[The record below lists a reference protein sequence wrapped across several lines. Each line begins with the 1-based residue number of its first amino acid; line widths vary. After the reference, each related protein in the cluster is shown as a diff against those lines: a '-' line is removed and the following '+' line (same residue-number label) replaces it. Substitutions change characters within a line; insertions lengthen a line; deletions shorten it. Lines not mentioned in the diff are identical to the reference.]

1 MHPLI
6 PQQLAADHV
15 NDMIA
20 AAAGSRR
27 ARQARRARRSRTSR
41 LRTQPGLPRGQ
52 AELQPAAS
60 PAPAR
65 LGEPPGPHRHP
76 PLPLEPPARIAA
88 ADRSAGS
95 CRLRRVIRNPAP
107 EVRHVPTPA
116 PMPAG

>member
-1 MHPLI
+1 MHPLTL
-6 PQQLAADHV
+6 QQLAADHV

-27 ARQARRARRSRTSR
+27 ARQARRTRRSRTSR
-41 LRTQPGLPRGQ
+41 LRMQSACREPGR
-52 AELQPAAS
+52 
-60 PAPAR
+60 APASSFACACSP
-65 LGEPPGPHRHP
+65 GAPPGTHRHP
-76 PLPLEPPARIAA
+76 PLPLEPPARRAA

-95 CRLRRVIRNPAP
+95 CRLRRAIRNPAP

>member
-1 MHPLI
+1 MYPLI
-6 PQQLAADHV
+6 LQQLAAGHV

-27 ARQARRARRSRTSR
+27 ARLARHTRRSRTSR
-41 LRTQPGLPRGQ
+41 LRAQLAQPGR
-52 AELQPAAS
+52 
-60 PAPAR
+60 APASSFACACSP
-65 LGEPPGPHRHP
+65 GAPPGTHRHP

-95 CRLRRVIRNPAP
+95 CRLRRAIRNPAP